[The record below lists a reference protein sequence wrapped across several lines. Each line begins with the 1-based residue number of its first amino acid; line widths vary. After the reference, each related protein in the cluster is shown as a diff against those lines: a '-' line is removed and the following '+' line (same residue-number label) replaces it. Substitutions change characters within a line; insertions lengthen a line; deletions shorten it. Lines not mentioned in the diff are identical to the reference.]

1 MSIIFPETLVMPN
14 DINYSV
20 IKFPLKV
27 NVEKNIN
34 GKFWL
39 FFSMLCIFYSS
50 KTVFLRLSVPASLN
64 KIKQEIILP
73 GGCVSK

>member
-1 MSIIFPETLVMPN
+1 MSIIFPETLVMLN

-34 GKFWL
+34 CKFWL
-39 FFSMLCIFYSS
+39 LFSMLCIFYSL
-50 KTVFLRLSVPASLN
+50 KTVFLRLSVPTSLN
-64 KIKQEIILP
+64 KMKQEIILP
-73 GGCVSK
+73 GGWVSK